1 MNRLDSRNVLSA
13 LLSLFL
19 AMGIWYF
26 LAPTQLGGWVTYVIV
41 DGNSM
46 EPGFHLGDLA
56 LMRKQSAYQL
66 GDAVTYQN
74 AEMGRYVFHRIV
86 NIEQDRFVLKG
97 DNNTWLDSYHP
108 TRDEMIGKLWVHLP
122 KFGNLIQWARRPLV
136 LALGCALLGGVMMSG
151 LFLSPSQH
159 GKRKGKETFG
169 MDDILKGALYLTG
182 FAAALFLGFGVFA
195 FTRPLSI
202 AADSFQYQQDGR
214 FFYSAV
220 AAPGVYDGNVIQ
232 TGDPIFPKLGCVMN
246 VGMAYN
252 LTGVGLQNVV
262 GTRIFFAR
270 VLEEQSGWQRLI
282 PLEAETTFSGNT
294 YFNSAQLDL
303 CQIQSLVASMEQQ
316 TGMRPSTYTLEVIA
330 HSTFAAA
337 LDGQPVFD
345 SYDAI
350 LPFKFDKVH
359 FYLAADVKTGESL
372 QVTKQG
378 SGNGQGLLSNTLSV
392 FGLEISVLAARVFS
406 LIGLAGALVCMAAFG
421 WYFLQGLRPGPDAIV
436 RLKYGGL
443 ILDARGLTFQQN
455 LPIVDVASIDDLAR
469 LAERQ
474 NTLIT
479 HVELNFMHV
488 YIVQCN
494 GALYRYYFS
503 ASQGEVAY
511 LNSPSHHQLPG
522 YGNAHDETIDAAPL
536 DDSYYEDYGQNDSA
550 PANRAGAIPRR
561 R

>member
-122 KFGNLIQWARRPLV
+122 KLGNLIQWARQPLI

-151 LFLSPSQH
+151 LFFSQAQR
-159 GKRKGKETFG
+159 GKTKETFG
-169 MDDILKGALYLTG
+169 MEDILKGALHLVG
-182 FAAALFLGFGVFA
+182 VGAVILFGFGVFA

-202 AADSFQYQQDGR
+202 ASDSLQYQQDGR
-214 FFYSAV
+214 FFYSAA

-232 TGDPIFPKLGCVMN
+232 TGDPIFPKLGCAMN

-262 GTRIFFAR
+262 GTRMFFAR

-282 PLEAETTFSGNT
+282 PLEAETAFSGNT

-330 HSTFAAA
+330 HSTFAAT

-378 SGNGQGLLSNTLSV
+378 SGNGQGQATNTLSV

-406 LIGLAGALVCMAAFG
+406 LIGLAGSLVCMAAIG
-421 WYFLQGLRPGPDAIV
+421 WYFLQGVRLGPDAII

-443 ILDARGLTFQQN
+443 ILDARGLNFQQN

-479 HVELNFMHV
+479 HVEVNFIHV

-494 GALYRYYFS
+494 GALYRHYFS
-503 ASQGEVAY
+503 AGQGEVAY
-511 LNSPSHHQLPG
+511 LNPPSPQLPG
-522 YGNAHDETIDAAPL
+522 YGNAYNETIDAAPL
-536 DDSYYEDYGQNDSA
+536 DGSYYEDYGQNNSA
-550 PANRAGAIPRR
+550 PVNRADAYPRR